1 MEKLVHRQLSTHLE
15 SEALSTDAQYSFR
28 KQLSTIHAFA
38 QVTYFVSKKL
48 DARLP
53 TAAIFIDSKK
63 AFDCVQ
69 HPTLKKNLKALGL
82 SEVVVRWIVSYLS
95 DRQQRVYANNTY
107 SGYQGITQGVPQGSV
122 LGPLFYIAYANDLSK
137 IVKHCKRAM
146 YADDTVLYTSHKNFD
161 VSIRDLQEDID

>member
-1 MEKLVHRQLSTHLE
+1 M
-15 SEALSTDAQYSFR
+15 
-28 KQLSTIHAFA
+28 
-38 QVTYFVSKKL
+38 
-48 DARLP
+48 
-53 TAAIFIDSKK
+53 
-63 AFDCVQ
+63 Q
-69 HPTLKKNLKALGL
+69 HPTLKKTLKALGL

-122 LGPLFYIAYANDLSK
+122 LGPPFYIAYANDLSK
-137 IVKHCKRAM
+137 ILKHCKRAM